1 MGRVAKQH
9 LLGVPRGSSPGALRN
24 SWRLDVTVRPGALLW
39 GAVRAGLAQA
49 PHLGVEE
56 EEGTCPDVGGCQ
68 RPKPVC
74 VQPPRGDC
82 VGGSLTQPGTESV
95 DTCLFPS
102 STHPTPRLSPW
113 ARNGANFTRVPWGG
127 YPFSPPC
134 CRLRL
139 RDSNEH
145 QGCASSSA
153 PRGLVGSRPASL
165 CCAAGWGGGHEGS
178 GGARRLKINH
188 FVSASHWMPKSPF
201 VCPHPSESS
210 PWCSH
215 LPRGSGRRI
224 QG

>member
-102 STHPTPRLSPW
+102 STHPPPDSRHGPGMVLTSPESLGVATPSHP
-113 ARNGANFTRVPWGG
+113 
-127 YPFSPPC
+127 
-134 CRLRL
+134 
-139 RDSNEH
+139 H
-145 QGCASSSA
+145 
-153 PRGLVGSRPASL
+153 
-165 CCAAGWGGGHEGS
+165 AAD
-178 GGARRLKINH
+178 
-188 FVSASHWMPKSPF
+188 
-201 VCPHPSESS
+201 
-210 PWCSH
+210 
-215 LPRGSGRRI
+215 
-224 QG
+224 